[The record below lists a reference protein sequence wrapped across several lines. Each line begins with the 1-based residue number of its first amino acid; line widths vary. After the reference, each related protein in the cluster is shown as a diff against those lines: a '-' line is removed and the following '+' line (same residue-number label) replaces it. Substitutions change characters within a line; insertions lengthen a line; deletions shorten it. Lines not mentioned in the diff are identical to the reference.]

1 MELFCF
7 ASQNLRNIELGVRHQ
22 MWAVATLLNA
32 SAMAARARKAE
43 KYLHPEALGLLYC
56 NPRHAFTVPFIV
68 RSTADQEK
76 IVTDIWP
83 EPWCLPF
90 KIEPLGDTSRM
101 VPADEAKKRWPIVR
115 DRLGRSGGVSAAM
128 NITGTTVFVPVV
140 ITPEDWAIICH
151 DLATRERANT

>member
-7 ASQNLRNIELGVRHQ
+7 ASRNLKNIELGVRHQ

-32 SAMAARARKAE
+32 SSMAARARKAE
-43 KYLHPEALGLLYC
+43 RYLHTGAVGLLYC
-56 NPRHAFTVPFIV
+56 NPRHAFTVPFLV
-68 RSTADQEK
+68 RSEADQTK

-90 KIEPLGDTSRM
+90 KIEPLGGPTRM
-101 VPADEAKKRWPIVR
+101 VSAEDAKKRWPVVR

-140 ITPEDWAIICH
+140 ITPADWEIICS
-151 DLATRERANT
+151 DLADRGVTNP